1 MQTVDHAVMQRS
13 LQGKIMTVAKYKGAD
28 PGRLSCRVWHSGPSL
43 HVALGQ
49 AWLGGKRSQDPY
61 ALVYLLR
68 YYFVPLLGITY
79 YPLLFRSPSTGR
91 GHFQMGNRRTRTFD
105 KNIEPCFNTDFVFPV
120 AVSSRLC
127 C

>member
-68 YYFVPLLGITY
+68 CYFALQHYLLTSTPQPLHGSR
-79 YPLLFRSPSTGR
+79 PLPDGE
-91 GHFQMGNRRTRTFD
+91 QED
-105 KNIEPCFNTDFVFPV
+105 EDV
-120 AVSSRLC
+120 
-127 C
+127 